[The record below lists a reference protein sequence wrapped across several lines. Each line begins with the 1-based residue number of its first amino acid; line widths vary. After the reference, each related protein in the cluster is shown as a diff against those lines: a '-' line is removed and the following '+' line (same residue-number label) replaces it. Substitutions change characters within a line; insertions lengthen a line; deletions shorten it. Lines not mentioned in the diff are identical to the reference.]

1 MNISLKRIT
10 EDDLEILMTWR
21 MRPDISK
28 HMMTDVKLNMD
39 MQRKWFAKY
48 QAEQTQI
55 RWIVNVDGKQVG
67 SIYLIDIDEKNKHAE
82 IGVYI
87 ADLAYRSLKLLLT
100 IHWNLFDWIFENTDL
115 HRIYG
120 LIMEG
125 NEAMIR
131 FNIANGH
138 QVEGKMVDHIYKNG
152 KYYDLNV
159 VGLTKQRWQAF
170 RETVS
175 YDKCEVE

>member
-10 EDDLEILMTWR
+10 EDDLEILMHWR

-28 HMMTDVKLNMD
+28 HMMTDVTLTMD

-48 QAEQTQI
+48 QASDDEI
-55 RWIVNVDGKQVG
+55 RWIVNVDGVQVG
-67 SIYLIDIDEKNKHAE
+67 SIYLIDINQRHKRAE

-87 ADLAYRSLKLLLT
+87 AEKKYRSLNLLLT
-100 IHWNLFDWIFENTDL
+100 IHWNLFDWIFNETEL

-125 NEAMIR
+125 NEGMIR

-138 QVEGKMVDHIYKNG
+138 QIEGKMIDHIYKNG
-152 KYYDLNV
+152 KYYDLNI
-159 VGLTKQRWQAF
+159 VGLTKQRWQEF
-170 RETVS
+170 RETVT
-175 YDKCEVE
+175 YQKCEVE